1 MVKSLLAFLILVPI
15 KLFALNPL
23 IDAQVSSLLDRADL
37 VKHKKLIEIIFEDS
51 ANYIENNKSN
61 SIAIIKTLKEN
72 GLLKLFFKKP
82 RTIHINFSTG
92 GNAQFFVKLMRDTLR
107 SIGYYRYFTT
117 EAQHDNS
124 SFIWS
129 IEFNSEYAIDPII
142 LQEALQ
148 KRHCSLTTIERK
160 DATHWDY
167 DVDISEAKLFL
178 KQLQSDQETLLNKS
192 LRSYW
197 IDISKGKKLSIF
209 TRSGDA
215 WFPDIAIF
223 DAKLRLIKV
232 YKRETRT
239 KKLVFY
245 LPKESAYMSI
255 SDMFHQSNIKHGLR
269 LLLEGEK

>member
-1 MVKSLLAFLILVPI
+1 MVKFISLLILLLPL
-15 KLFALNPL
+15 KLLAIHPL
-23 IDAQVSSLLDRADL
+23 IEAQVNSLLDEKSL
-37 VKHKKLIEIIFEDS
+37 SKHHKLIEIIFENSD
-51 ANYIENNKSN
+51 AYIENNKSN

-82 RTIHINFSTG
+82 QKIHVTFNTG
-92 GNAQFFVKLMRDTLR
+92 GNTTFFVKIMRDTLR

-117 EAQHDNS
+117 QAKRDNS
-124 SFIWS
+124 SFLWS

-148 KRHCSLTTIERK
+148 KRHCTITGIERK
-160 DATHWDY
+160 DATHWKY
-167 DVDISEAKLFL
+167 GIDIAQAKLFV
-178 KQLQSDQETLLNKS
+178 KQLQPDQELLLNKS

-209 TRSGDA
+209 SRRGDA
-215 WFPDIAIF
+215 WFPDVAVF
-223 DAKLRLIKV
+223 DKNLHLIKV
-232 YKRETRT
+232 YKRNVRT

-245 LPKESAYMSI
+245 LPKESVYMTI
-255 SDMFHQSNIKHGLR
+255 SDTYHQSNIKHGLR